1 MAFYKALEKIE
12 LKKYSE
18 ASDDNFGVVFYSKGS
33 LKTTKL
39 FDSEVKGK
47 VSNFFEDES
56 KASLMVSKEFSGLSR
71 DVLFV
76 RDFDKKKP
84 EHKKEN
90 WLMGVFAQIGRA
102 HV

>member
-33 LKTTKL
+33 LKSTKL
-39 FDSEVKGK
+39 FDKEVKGK

-56 KASLMVSKEFSGLSR
+56 KSSLMVFFKVFSGLMVGSSKYLLA
-71 DVLFV
+71 DL
-76 RDFDKKKP
+76 
-84 EHKKEN
+84 
-90 WLMGVFAQIGRA
+90 
-102 HV
+102 

>member
-39 FDSEVKGK
+39 FDNEVKGK
-47 VSNFFEDES
+47 VSNFF
-56 KASLMVSKEFSGLSR
+56 
-71 DVLFV
+71 
-76 RDFDKKKP
+76 
-84 EHKKEN
+84 
-90 WLMGVFAQIGRA
+90 
-102 HV
+102 